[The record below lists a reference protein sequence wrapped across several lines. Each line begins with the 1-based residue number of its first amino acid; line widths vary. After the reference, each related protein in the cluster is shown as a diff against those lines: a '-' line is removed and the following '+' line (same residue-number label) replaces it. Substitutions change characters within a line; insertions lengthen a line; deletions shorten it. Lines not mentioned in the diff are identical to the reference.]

1 MAHNIDTMAYYG
13 ERPWHGL
20 GVELQGVAT
29 AAEMIKAAGLDWRV
43 NLHPLRTVGGI
54 EVPEHFAVIREDRKS
69 SLGVVGKMF
78 RPVQN
83 VEAFDFFDAVVGD
96 GQAVY
101 HTAGSLGI
109 GEKVWVLAKLP
120 GELTPVEGDRVEKFL
135 LLTNGHDGGF
145 ALRALFTPVRVV
157 CQNTLNLA
165 LGQVWDANTT
175 GGLSMKPKEG
185 KEKEGVAIRHVGD
198 MKAKM
203 EEARRILG
211 LATRYYDALG
221 QTFSR
226 LAGFKISVKQAS
238 AVLDCLFP
246 IKETERTTRDS
257 MVGNAGIQQ
266 KVRGFMEKG
275 AGTEIAGVRGTGWGL
290 YNAVTEYVDHG
301 RTTTGKTELEKT
313 ANRLESQWF
322 GSGAKVKQQALDQ
335 IVAMMNG

>member
-1 MAHNIDTMAYYG
+1 MAYYG

-29 AAEMIKAAGLDWRV
+29 AAEMIKAAGLDWVVR
-43 NLHPLRTVGGI
+43 LHPLRTVSGI
-54 EVPEHFAVIREDRKS
+54 SVPNNFAVIREDRRTP
-69 SLGVVGKMF
+69 LGVVGRMF
-78 RPVQN
+78 QPVQN
-83 VEAFDFFDAVVGD
+83 VQAFDFFDAIVGQ

-101 HTAGSLGI
+101 HTAGSLGV

-120 GELTPVEGDRVEKFL
+120 GELMPVKGDRIEKFL

-165 LGQVWDANTT
+165 LGQVWDAKVN
-175 GGLSMKPKEG
+175 GNFEMKAKEG

-198 MKAKM
+198 MTSKM

-221 QTFSR
+221 QTFQR
-226 LAGFKISVKQAS
+226 LAGFKMSVRQVG
-238 AVLDCLFP
+238 AVLDGLFP

-266 KVRGFMEKG
+266 KVRSFMEKG
-275 AGTEIAGVRGTGWGL
+275 AGTEIAGVRGTAWGL
-290 YNAVTEYVDHG
+290 YNAVTEFVDHD
-301 RTTTGKTELEKT
+301 RVTTGKTDAEKA

-322 GSGAKVKQQALDQ
+322 GSGAKIKQHALDAV
-335 IVAMMNG
+335 VAVLNG